1 MDVYSICVLIYFLNS
16 TLSKQISKEKAMSE
30 DLADKYKSTMSEIW
44 MLLPK
49 LEKILSIL
57 MKSRFTLDLLYAV
70 LL

>member
-1 MDVYSICVLIYFLNS
+1 
-16 TLSKQISKEKAMSE
+16 MSE

-57 MKSRFTLDLLYAV
+57 MKSRFTLDLLLQVCLNFAR
-70 LL
+70 